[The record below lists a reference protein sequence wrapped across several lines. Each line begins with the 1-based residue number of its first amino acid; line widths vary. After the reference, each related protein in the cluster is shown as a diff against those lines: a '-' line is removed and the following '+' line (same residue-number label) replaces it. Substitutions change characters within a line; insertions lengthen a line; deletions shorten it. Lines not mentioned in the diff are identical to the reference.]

1 MIFVRNPKPVEY
13 FLSQQIHECMA
24 NVIENTIDYNVASRT
39 RGKLIIKPWLVVR
52 VQVRNNILDEFE

>member
-1 MIFVRNPKPVEY
+1 
-13 FLSQQIHECMA
+13 MA